1 MNEFDLIAQAKQRL
15 PLSAL
20 MAQLGFGDRAKK
32 SARCP
37 FHEDSSASF
46 SLYVGDDG
54 EERWKCFAGCGQ
66 GDAIDFLAKHRG
78 LNNADACREYIRL
91 ADVPPP
97 PAPPSS
103 SNPSPSSQPPFDWQ
117 SCVAA
122 LTPEHR
128 ANLAKWRG
136 YAPKFVEWLHAEN
149 LVGLFDGERIAFPVH
164 DAGRNV
170 IGCHY
175 RLKEDGSWR
184 YHPTGTRTAPF
195 IIGDLATAK
204 TIFDFESQW
213 DLLAVLDCLHHHI
226 QPLAYTAAVATRGA
240 GNARLLA
247 GLCAPDAVVYAF
259 GQNDEAGTKWLAAVA
274 ANSGRKTFHVVT
286 PAPHKDANDW
296 THAGATADEIRAAIA
311 AAQPVAVSTA
321 PDLHAAPPKKV
332 SNPAITLPLED
343 ENTDSPPAPFPLDAM
358 PPKLALL
365 AAGVA
370 RTARVPDR
378 LTGPCVLGL
387 ISAAIGAGLE
397 VQSDTQRTTRGNLFL
412 LVSAETGT
420 GKSRTFEII
429 AVPMLDY
436 QERLQEHWRK
446 ESAPHLQS
454 ELKILDREI
463 ANLEKKAG
471 KTVDTAERERLRG
484 ELEYKIAERD
494 ELARRNVQPVL
505 LAQDATTER
514 LTAMVEEQ
522 GEVLFS
528 ASSDCRKVVDNLM
541 GRYSAN
547 KSTDESF
554 YLAGY
559 SGDHVRVDRG
569 SRPPVN
575 LRRPCLG
582 LLWFGQPD
590 LVESMLA
597 ADSLRASGFLPRL
610 LLCHSHAV
618 PQRIEGEPEII
629 SESILADWSS
639 LVSDLLGS
647 YHQPATQHVLQP
659 TPEARQRLVDY
670 HNAIVERRHAEL
682 RDVTGFAARWAE
694 QAWRLAVVLHAG
706 LHGTEAH
713 THPLDSATA
722 ENAVRLAD
730 WFADEQLDILA
741 KGRHEAARKIEEQVL
756 EHIQDRADR
765 QKIDYTTAREVHRA
779 RITATAD
786 AAKALLAQ
794 METDGLLVAEGIA
807 PAHGGKTTRIYRAV
821 KNPVPE

>member
-1 MNEFDLIAQAKQRL
+1 MSKDLLDQAKNRL
-15 PLSAL
+15 PLTVL
-20 MAQLGFGDRAKK
+20 MVQLGFGDRAKK
-32 SARCP
+32 SSRCP

-54 EERWKCFAGCGQ
+54 EQRWKCFAGCGQ

-78 LNNADACREYIRL
+78 SSNADACREYLDL
-91 ADVPPP
+91 AGIAPPH
-97 PAPPSS
+97 APPSS
-103 SNPSPSSQPPFDWQ
+103 TQLSPPAQPLFDWQ
-117 SCVAA
+117 GCVAA

-128 ANLAKWRG
+128 ANLAAWRG
-136 YAPKFVEWLHAEN
+136 YSPEFVTWLHARS

-164 DAGRNV
+164 AAGRDV

-175 RLKEDGSWR
+175 RLEEDGSWR
-184 YHPTGTRTAPF
+184 YHPTGTHTAPF
-195 IIGDLATAK
+195 VIGDMATAK
-204 TIFDFESQW
+204 SVLVFESQW
-213 DLLAVLDCLHHHI
+213 DLLTVLDRLHHHI
-226 QPLAYTAAVATRGA
+226 QPLADTAAIATRGA
-240 GNARLLA
+240 GNARLLV
-247 GLCAPDAVVYAF
+247 GLGTPDAIVRVFA
-259 GQNDEAGTKWLAAVA
+259 QNDDAGEKWLAAIA
-274 ANSGRKTFHVVT
+274 ACCGRNCVRIVT
-286 PAPHKDANDW
+286 PAPHKDPNDW
-296 THAGATADEIRAAIA
+296 TRAGATAADIQQAIA
-311 AAQPVAVSTA
+311 AAQPVIVDSV
-321 PDLHAAPPKKV
+321 PDLPAAAGPKV
-332 SNPAITLPLED
+332 SNTIIALPEAD
-343 ENTDSPPAPFPLDAM
+343 EPETALFPLDAL
-358 PPKLALL
+358 PPKMALL
-365 AAGVA
+365 AAAVA

-387 ISAAIGAGLE
+387 VSAAIGAGLE
-397 VQSDTQRTTRGNLFL
+397 VQSDTQRTTRGNMFL
-412 LVSAETGT
+412 LVSADTGT

-429 AVPMLDY
+429 AAPLLDY
-436 QERLQEHWRK
+436 QEGLQERWRK
-446 ESAPHLQS
+446 ESGPRLQS

-463 ANLEKKAG
+463 ANLERKAG
-471 KTVDTAERERLRG
+471 KTTDTAERERLRG

-505 LAQDATTER
+505 VAQDATTER

-522 GEVLFS
+522 REVLFS

-541 GRYSAN
+541 GRYSSN

-610 LLCHSHAV
+610 LLCHSNAA
-618 PQRIEGEPEII
+618 PQRIDGEPEII
-629 SESILADWSS
+629 SESILADWSN
-639 LVSDLLGS
+639 LVGDLLSS
-647 YHQPATQHVLQP
+647 YHQPGTQHVLQP

-670 HNAIVERRHAEL
+670 HNATVERRHAEL

-706 LHGTEAH
+706 LHGAEAH
-713 THPLDSATA
+713 THPLDSTTA
-722 ENAVRLAD
+722 ENAVCLAD
-730 WFADEQLDILA
+730 WFANEQMDILD
-741 KGRHEAARKIEEQVL
+741 KGRQEAARKIEDRVL

-765 QKIDYTTAREVHRA
+765 QKIDFTTAREVNRA
-779 RITATAD
+779 HITVTAE
-786 AAKALLAQ
+786 AARALLAR
-794 METDGLLVAEGIA
+794 MEADGLLLAEDIVR
-807 PAHGGKTTRIYRAV
+807 AHGGKTTRIYRAV
-821 KNPVPE
+821 KNPVPA